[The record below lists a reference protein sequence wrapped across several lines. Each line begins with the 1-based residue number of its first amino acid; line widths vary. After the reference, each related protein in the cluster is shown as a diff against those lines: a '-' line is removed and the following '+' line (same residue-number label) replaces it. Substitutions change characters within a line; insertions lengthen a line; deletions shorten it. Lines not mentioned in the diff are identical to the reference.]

1 MADRNMSE
9 ESRER
14 YISSINSLKELLARS
29 EEQQQLIAMDEGSVT
44 ELFGHIQQQR
54 QEKQVGNISQ
64 NISNSATEQANPAI
78 ESSEAP
84 LNNIE
89 AGEEE
94 RGMSVDFEVEL
105 FIEEIRKLGCLWNTS
120 LSSYKDRNAKQ
131 NAWKILSN
139 IFNKDVEFLKT
150 QLKYLKDNLKKC
162 LDRRS
167 KATKSGAA
175 ASKLP
180 TCKYFDQLRFLHG
193 KVCNKPTESNLTPVI
208 DVEDS
213 SLAVNNSS
221 ALTSF
226 VTQSVLCPET
236 STPTSSKSIPASAP
250 GKSKA
255 ETEIIANTPAKRS
268 KSRAEM
274 AFAVDTMLVKT
285 LKDMQEP
292 TVTDQDE
299 DLLFCKSL
307 VPILK
312 KMPARQ
318 NRLAKIKINQLLFDI
333 EFNDEL

>member
-1 MADRNMSE
+1 MSNMADRNMSE

-78 ESSEAP
+78 DSSEAP
-84 LNNIE
+84 LTNIE

-94 RGMSVDFEVEL
+94 RGMSIDFEVEL

-175 ASKLP
+175 AS
-180 TCKYFDQLRFLHG
+180 
-193 KVCNKPTESNLTPVI
+193 N
-208 DVEDS
+208 
-213 SLAVNNSS
+213 
-221 ALTSF
+221 F